1 MKFSD
6 IQLTDK
12 QLWGQFQIA
21 FQQGDFATALALLN
35 NTQLKNKALTA
46 EYLNALTNCI
56 VQVEQL
62 NDPDYA
68 NDRIRVEQQIP
79 TDLNSGEVYFDWTNS
94 PPYTFSQVDS
104 LRYKFADV
112 DNLGLNWFYANRGGW

>member
-12 QLWGQFQIA
+12 QLWGQFQTA

-46 EYLNALTNCI
+46 EYLNALTDYI

-68 NDRIRVEQQIP
+68 NDRIRIERQIP
-79 TDLNSGEVYFDWTNS
+79 TDLNNGEVYFDWTNS

-104 LRYKFADV
+104 LRYKFTDV

>member
-12 QLWGQFQIA
+12 QLWGQFQTA

-46 EYLNALTNCI
+46 EYLNALTNYI

-68 NDRIRVEQQIP
+68 NDRIRIEQQIP
-79 TDLNSGEVYFDWTNS
+79 TDLNNGEVYFDWTNS

-112 DNLGLNWFYANRGGW
+112 DSLGLNWFYANRGGW